1 MDFLK
6 KTLTRCLADM
16 LVPTVLLPSVLT
28 ANTDDTDSFCKL
40 LELLINIEKSRIG
53 VILVDEHQRLWNYLL
68 QRVNEWPQAKR
79 TKLQTLL
86 KKVRKNK
93 SFVSVTVDNKI
104 ESNCSNKH
112 CDSSICIAKQHL
124 TKAVV
129 ARQNCHPCAITQLAG
144 ISALEVVN
152 LDEEKSTEY
161 FYGILGKSDRV
172 FPKGV
177 KLEQFKQEII
187 LPIFRYSKNVKIYD
201 RYVGRSILENNA
213 EEYRSMLEW
222 LLKEFADNSRQG
234 IFEVYCGFKPK
245 NSSERDEARTE
256 LKQLEADLQK
266 IYSKFNLI
274 VKKERQG
281 KEFMHDRFMITDKL
295 AISMG
300 RGIGLLSKKDGWLR
314 DFNIAPCSEPGE
326 IEAAVRSLPDL

>member
-1 MDFLK
+1 
-6 KTLTRCLADM
+6 M

-28 ANTDDTDSFCKL
+28 ANPDDTDSFGKL

-53 VILVDEHQRLWNYLL
+53 VILVNKHQRLWNYLL

-93 SFVSVTVDNKI
+93 RFVSVKLDDKI
-104 ESNCSNKH
+104 ESNCSQNKH
-112 CDSSICIAKQHL
+112 CNSGICIAKQHL

-129 ARQNCHPCAITQLAG
+129 ARQDCHFCAITQLAG
-144 ISALEVVN
+144 IAALEVVN
-152 LDEEKSTEY
+152 LDDEKSTEY
-161 FYGILGKSDRV
+161 FYGILEKSDRV

-177 KLEQFKQEII
+177 ELEQFKQEII

-213 EEYRSMLEW
+213 EEYRSMLE
-222 LLKEFADNSRQG
+222 LLLNAFKDNSLQQG
-234 IFEVYCGFKPK
+234 IFEVYCGFKPQ
-245 NSSERDEARTE
+245 NSSERDNARTQ
-256 LKQLEADLQK
+256 LKRLEADLQK
-266 IYSKFNLI
+266 IYSEFNLI

-295 AISMG
+295 ALSMG

-314 DFNIAPCSEPGE
+314 DFNIAPCSEHGK

>member
-1 MDFLK
+1 
-6 KTLTRCLADM
+6 M

-28 ANTDDTDSFCKL
+28 ATTDDSDSFGKL

-93 SFVSVTVDNKI
+93 SFVSVTLDNKI

-112 CDSSICIAKQHL
+112 CDSGICIAKQHL

-129 ARQNCHPCAITQLAG
+129 ARQDCHPCAITQLAG
-144 ISALEVVN
+144 SSALEIVN

-161 FYGILGKSDRV
+161 FYNILGKSDRV
-172 FPKGV
+172 FPNGV
-177 KLEQFKQEII
+177 NLEQFKQEII

-201 RYVGRSILENNA
+201 RYVGRSILRRNA
-213 EEYRSMLEW
+213 KNYKSMLEW
-222 LLKEFADNSRQG
+222 LLEVFADNSRQG

-245 NSSERDEARTE
+245 NLSQSDEEKSKAKTK
-256 LKQLEADLQK
+256 LKQLEAYFQN
-266 IYSKFNLI
+266 IYPQFKLI
-274 VKKERQG
+274 VKDETKG
-281 KEFMHDRFMITDKL
+281 KEFIHDRYIITDQL

-300 RGIGLLSKKDGWLR
+300 RGIGLLSEELSSPEDWLL
-314 DFNIAPCSEPGE
+314 DFNIACCSEPGE